1 MPTQK
6 DELQIKLAELTL
18 EMQRLTAKHRT
29 DVSSILSLM
38 ITAVVSSLTLALASE
53 NIFWLGLGL
62 SATLCCLLYINQH
75 LEPQF
80 TRRTDE
86 LKRRIQELNRQFY

>member
-1 MPTQK
+1 MRTQK

-29 DVSSILSLM
+29 NVSSILSLM
-38 ITAVVSSLTLALASE
+38 IAAVVSSLTLALASE
-53 NIFWLGLGL
+53 QIFWLGLGL
-62 SATLCCLLYINQH
+62 GATFCCLLYVNLY

-80 TRRTDE
+80 SGRIDE
-86 LKRRIQELNRQFY
+86 LKQRIQELNKQFY